1 MAKSLL
7 ILLSIVLC
15 ALGIL
20 TIILAFA
27 YQNVVILLTAIG
39 IFVISVMS
47 LVFAFEEKTPRKEI
61 LSPPTKVGTPVKMNP
76 NKPTNQEKSVKPKP
90 VKLTKASVLP
100 PNTIYCT
107 YCGKQIPKDSLF
119 CPNCGSSME

>member
-1 MAKSLL
+1 MAKALL
-7 ILLSIVLC
+7 ILLSIVLG
-15 ALGIL
+15 ALGTL

-27 YQNVVILLTAIG
+27 YQSVGILLLAIG

-47 LVFAFEEKTPRKEI
+47 LVFAFEEKTPRKETP
-61 LSPPTKVGTPVKMNP
+61 SPPIKVGAPIKMNP
-76 NKPTNQEKSVKPKP
+76 NKPTTQEKSEKPKP
-90 VKLTKASVLP
+90 VKPTKATVLP

-107 YCGKQIPKDSLF
+107 YCGKQIPEDSLF